1 MIYIN
6 ILLIAVIF
14 VIGIDQLEF
23 DAAIATGIKKWL
35 TKGKL
40 TETARLPKP
49 FSCSTCMT
57 HALGLIYL
65 LITANLTIPNY
76 TYLLAISYLTPTI
89 KLVITLV
96 ETSLNNIIGKLIDKC
111 SSRKNNIQD

>member
-14 VIGIDQLEF
+14 VIGIDKLEF
-23 DAAIATGIKKWL
+23 DGVIANWIYQKTTGR
-35 TKGKL
+35 
-40 TETARLPKP
+40 ESNDRRLPKP
-49 FSCSTCMT
+49 FSCSTCST
-57 HALGLIYL
+57 HAIGIIYL

-89 KLVITLV
+89 NLVITLV
-96 ETSLNNIIGKLIDKC
+96 ETSLNNIIGKAIDKW
-111 SSRKNNIQD
+111 N

>member
-14 VIGIDQLEF
+14 VIGIDKLEF
-23 DAAIATGIKKWL
+23 DGVIANWLYKKTTGR
-35 TKGKL
+35 TS
-40 TETARLPKP
+40 EDRRLPKP
-49 FSCSTCMT
+49 FSCSTCST
-57 HALGLIYL
+57 HWTGLIYL

-76 TYLLAISYLTPTI
+76 TYLLAISFLTPTI
-89 KLVITLV
+89 NLVITLV

-111 SSRKNNIQD
+111 SSRNNNIQD